1 MRHASKKTC
10 CSFAKRSILLSLH
23 YYCHMI
29 ACCLFMVSFKI
40 SKAWHT
46 KLAHILRPL
55 PIKGRAT
62 LGTQSNRS
70 KAHLSSELT

>member
-1 MRHASKKTC
+1 
-10 CSFAKRSILLSLH
+10 
-23 YYCHMI
+23 MI